1 MFFVCLFLIFIYY
14 SLYTQ
19 LSIKVFTLSLEQAD
33 VLVAPMFSTNLTLT
47 NVGKALLKKSGQ
59 QLKSNFDA
67 AKGRCRI
74 TPGDVLEV
82 DGTPLGC
89 KKVFFIECVPWAGNT
104 HNSEQV
110 RGVRVSVPVIYNATA
125 IHEALR
131 LIVTNYF
138 YRHYAVELNKLW
150 HFVNSRHGAQLLFR

>member
-1 MFFVCLFLIFIYY
+1 MLLIFIYY

-19 LSIKVFTLSLEQAD
+19 LTIKVFTLSLEQAD
-33 VLVAPMFSTNLTLT
+33 VLVAPMFSTNLNST
-47 NVGKALLKKSGQ
+47 NVGKALLKKAGQ

-67 AKGRCRI
+67 AKGKCRI

-110 RGVRVSVPVIYNATA
+110 RGVKEFQCLSFIMLQQFD
-125 IHEALR
+125 EALR